1 MDNRTLAIRLGEMK
15 GNGRKQKKRKINCI
29 IKIKTLL
36 KRIVQGLLTL
46 GIKNDKLR
54 CESMDNLAEQEQIPV

>member
-1 MDNRTLAIRLGEMK
+1 MR
-15 GNGRKQKKRKINCI
+15 KKRKINCI

-54 CESMDNLAEQEQIPV
+54 RESMDNLAEQEQIPVWGQVA

>member
-1 MDNRTLAIRLGEMK
+1 MR
-15 GNGRKQKKRKINCI
+15 KKRKKNCI

-54 CESMDNLAEQEQIPV
+54 RESMDNLAEQEQIPVWGQVA

>member
-1 MDNRTLAIRLGEMK
+1 MQMR
-15 GNGRKQKKRKINCI
+15 KKRKINCI

-54 CESMDNLAEQEQIPV
+54 RESMDNLAEQEQIPVWGQVA